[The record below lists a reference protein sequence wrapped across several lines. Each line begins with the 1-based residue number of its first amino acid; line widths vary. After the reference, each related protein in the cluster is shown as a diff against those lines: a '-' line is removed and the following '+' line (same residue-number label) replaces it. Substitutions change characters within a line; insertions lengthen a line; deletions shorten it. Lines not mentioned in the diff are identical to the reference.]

1 MAKSQK
7 QPTGGKEV
15 TVVKSSKRLQKTEQ
29 VRDRT
34 RTAGF
39 GAAKPTYVPL
49 KNMSTSQIRDFLLTT
64 VWAETCIQTIV
75 DEVVKYD
82 LSTDPTDEKIDSF
95 LKFPSER
102 EPMLT
107 VRKKYLKDMLRW
119 GNGACVIQYKQDK
132 PVGLVTPPG
141 YTLRVTDENPPTYKF
156 TKVDSSDEMLTDK
169 SGKEIEMTGKE
180 LIHFQLDADSDSTQA
195 RSNLERAYND
205 VLSDK
210 NMAENLANFTEKGY
224 FLPAFLS
231 LPKTNAADVKEFI
244 EYLNAMIADNAKL
257 FGINKEA
264 TVQTIP
270 FWSATDIIEMQRWV
284 GMKVASVYKVPP
296 FMINLVQDVG
306 SLNAREQRARF
317 LENVVLPIL
326 TYEAYM
332 LTAVLVRKG
341 FKNLNVQISSPVL
354 GTKLNYDRA
363 RIARLLV
370 GNEGE
375 IITADEARK
384 IFFNLP
390 PLGEVKNKKGK

>member
-1 MAKSQK
+1 MVKKTKLS
-7 QPTGGKEV
+7 
-15 TVVKSSKRLQKTEQ
+15 TVKRILKPEQ

-34 RTAGF
+34 KTTGF
-39 GAAKPTYVPL
+39 GATKPTYVPL
-49 KNMSTSQIRDFLLTT
+49 RNLSTSQIRDFLLTT

-75 DEVVKYD
+75 DEVIKYD
-82 LSTDPTDEKIDSF
+82 LYTDPTDPEIDAF
-95 LKFPSER
+95 LKYPSEK
-102 EPMLT
+102 EPMLV

-119 GNGACVIQYKQDK
+119 GNGVCVIQYKSNK
-132 PVGLVTPPG
+132 PVGLMTPPG
-141 YTLRVTDENPPTYKF
+141 YTLRVTDATPTTYKF
-156 TKVDSSDEMLTDK
+156 TKIESSDEILTDK
-169 SGKEIEMTGKE
+169 NGKEIEMTSNE

-210 NMAENLANFTEKGY
+210 NMAENLANFTERGY

-244 EYLNAMIADNAKL
+244 EYLNAMIADNSKL

-264 TVQTIP
+264 TLHTIP
-270 FWSATDIIEMQRWV
+270 FWSANDIIEMQRWV

-332 LTAVLVRKG
+332 LTSVLVRKG
-341 FKNLNVQISSPVL
+341 FKNLDVSISSPII
-354 GTKLNYDRA
+354 GTKLNFDRA

-370 GNEGE
+370 GNEQD
-375 IITADEARK
+375 ILTADEARK

-390 PLGEVKNKKGK
+390 PLGEQAKKKGK